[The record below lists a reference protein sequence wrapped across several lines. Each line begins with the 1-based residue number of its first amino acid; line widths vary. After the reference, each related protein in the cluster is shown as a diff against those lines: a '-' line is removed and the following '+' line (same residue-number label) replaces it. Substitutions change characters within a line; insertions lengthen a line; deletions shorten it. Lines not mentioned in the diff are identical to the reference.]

1 MSCSSSSS
9 NSSAVFVCEKV
20 DMDVKK
26 RKMDDPKENEDGL
39 LIRPCLSMEFNKQ
52 EEDEE
57 EHSSSPAA
65 ANTTLLYEE
74 ELCEEEEVKTPPASP
89 RKRRWECPGA
99 PRKAKAKKRKSW
111 SEEDDDEGIKR
122 MAHSHL
128 CRHLESLFPPAV
140 NKRLK
145 HRPITGL

>member
-1 MSCSSSSS
+1 MLCSSSSS
-9 NSSAVFVCEKV
+9 NSSGVF
-20 DMDVKK
+20 DVKK
-26 RKMDDPKENEDGL
+26 MKMDDPKENVGL

-52 EEDEE
+52 DGEE
-57 EHSSSPAA
+57 EHNNDTDDASSSRAA
-65 ANTTLLYEE
+65 AATTLVYEE
-74 ELCEEEEVKTPPASP
+74 ECEEEEVKTPPASP
-89 RKRRWECPGA
+89 RKRKWECPGA
-99 PRKAKAKKRKSW
+99 PRKAKAKKRKRCG
-111 SEEDDDEGIKR
+111 DDDEDDSQKR